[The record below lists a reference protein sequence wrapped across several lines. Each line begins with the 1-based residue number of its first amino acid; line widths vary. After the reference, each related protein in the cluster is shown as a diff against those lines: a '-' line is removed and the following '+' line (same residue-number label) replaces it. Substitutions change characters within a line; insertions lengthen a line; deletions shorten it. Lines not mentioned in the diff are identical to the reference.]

1 MNKKKTE
8 AIVLKHSNYSDLD
21 QIYTLFTKDFGLVR
35 CRAFGVR
42 KITSKRVGSLD
53 TLNLISISYTEKNGF
68 NTVDEVLVLDTF
80 AEIKSNQDKIFKS
93 YYLVELILKAL
104 QEEHPEPVIYALFK
118 KMLLGVAK
126 YEDFDVYISFF
137 EIRLLTELGYDLP
150 LDDPQKLQTTP
161 QVLDILRSLYAGKM
175 TKEAYKAHK
184 PEIDRIIKSFVKLN
198 VSPWFKSLS
207 LV

>member
-21 QIYTLFTKDFGLVR
+21 QIYTLFTKDFGVIR
-35 CRAFGVR
+35 ARAFGVR
-42 KITSKRVGSLD
+42 KITSKRIGNLD
-53 TLNLISISYTEKNGF
+53 TLNIVSISYFEKNGF
-68 NTVDEVLVLDTF
+68 NTVDEVLILDTF

-93 YYLVELILKAL
+93 YYLIELILKSL
-104 QEEHPEPVIYALFK
+104 QEDHPEPVIYALFK

-150 LDDPQKLQTTP
+150 LDDPQKLQTTH
-161 QVLDILRSLYAGKM
+161 QVLDVLRSLYAGKM
-175 TKEAYKAHK
+175 TKEDYKSHK
-184 PEIDRIIKSFVKLN
+184 AEIDHILKSFVKSNISPSFRSLN
-198 VSPWFKSLS
+198 LI
-207 LV
+207 